1 MRGRREE
8 GVSDTI
14 FGVKVHMR
22 KGYIGTE
29 GLAVQDKPGEV
40 GAAPWNPLSL

>member
-8 GVSDTI
+8 GVSNGI
-14 FGVKVHMR
+14 FGANAHRR
-22 KGYIGTE
+22 KGDSGTA

-40 GAAPWNPLSL
+40 

>member
-8 GVSDTI
+8 GVSNGI
-14 FGVKVHMR
+14 FWANAHRR
-22 KGYIGTE
+22 KGDIGTE

-40 GAAPWNPLSL
+40 